1 MVEKVVEKFDVK
13 YLQILDENGNVDESL
28 FPKISVE
35 QIKKMYEF
43 MVLIRIFDETA
54 LSLQR
59 EGRILTYAPLRG
71 QEAVQVGSA
80 FAMEKED
87 WVFPT
92 YRDNGVYIVRGFPMK
107 MLYQYWAGDERGMAI
122 PEGINIFTVCIPVST
137 QISHAVGFA
146 WAEKMKRGKSVVFV
160 YFGDG
165 ATSKGDFYESLNFA
179 GVFKVPLVGICQNNQ
194 WAISVPR
201 SRQSAAKTLAQ
212 KAIAFGFNGIQVDG
226 NDIFAVYKA
235 VREAREKALS
245 GEPTIIECV
254 TYRISDHTTA
264 DDARRYRTEQEVNEW
279 KKKDPIDRLEKYMM
293 NKGIL
298 NEKEKEVIKK
308 EAEEKVM
315 KAVNEAESV
324 PPPKFEDI
332 FNYTFESLPKRLI
345 KQMKM

>member
-1 MVEKVVEKFDVK
+1 MVEKIVEKFDVK

-28 FPKISVE
+28 LPKISVE

-43 MVLIRIFDETA
+43 MVLIRTFDETA

-59 EGRILTYAPLRG
+59 EGRILTYAPLKG

-80 FAMEKED
+80 FAMERED

-122 PEGINIFTVCIPVST
+122 PEGINIFTVCIPVAT
-137 QISHAVGFA
+137 QVSHAVGFA
-146 WAEKMKRGKSVVFV
+146 WAEKMKKGKSVVFV

-245 GEPTIIECV
+245 G
-254 TYRISDHTTA
+254 
-264 DDARRYRTEQEVNEW
+264 
-279 KKKDPIDRLEKYMM
+279 
-293 NKGIL
+293 
-298 NEKEKEVIKK
+298 
-308 EAEEKVM
+308 
-315 KAVNEAESV
+315 
-324 PPPKFEDI
+324 
-332 FNYTFESLPKRLI
+332 
-345 KQMKM
+345 